1 MMLMKWRNNMASKN
15 KIFIKSQQKFKSDKL
30 HKKWRFPF
38 TIYSVNVI
46 KSAVSFISIPFIF
59 LCSDKYGIS
68 TVKVNQIALSIMAI
82 KKCKYLIVGKHFHMK
97 HLKKWQMKMTKLL
110 GKQYLENRSNIKMTN
125 FDMINKKIIKKHDP
139 SLPQN
144 LNHSYKI

>member
-1 MMLMKWRNNMASKN
+1 
-15 KIFIKSQQKFKSDKL
+15 
-30 HKKWRFPF
+30 
-38 TIYSVNVI
+38 
-46 KSAVSFISIPFIF
+46 
-59 LCSDKYGIS
+59 
-68 TVKVNQIALSIMAI
+68 
-82 KKCKYLIVGKHFHMK
+82 
-97 HLKKWQMKMTKLL
+97 MTKLL